1 MRAVYVAPR
10 NVLGSL
16 VLPLQRE
23 QQRAISEHARQVR
36 SGLITAVVRCCVIVV
51 HGGQARGATRAHIAE
66 VVVRGMRSTGWVDHA
81 EELLLAVAEVRPPL

>member
-23 QQRAISEHARQVR
+23 QQRAISKHARQVR
-36 SGLITAVVRCCVIVV
+36 PHHGSCALLRHRCARWSGARCNV
-51 HGGQARGATRAHIAE
+51 RAHIAE